1 MDAALGIFDDT
12 ASASD
17 LRRRGLKQVQR
28 WVIDL
33 NAPGMRSEIRASLDR
48 INASEEEANILAE
61 VEANAA
67 DMWRLLP
74 E

>member
-1 MDAALGIFDDT
+1 M
-12 ASASD
+12 
-17 LRRRGLKQVQR
+17 KQVQR